1 MRYYFLFFLL
11 LVSYSCSR
19 EDQNPDSIRIDLSRS
34 YGNEQ
39 LESIVDDIR
48 LVPLETNDSC
58 IVGQYDRVIVKGRS
72 IFILDKMQ
80 NTVFCFDTTG
90 KFRQKINRQ
99 GRSGQE
105 YITADDFIVQDST
118 LIVFDNNKSQLQFY
132 DFQGNYIKTIP
143 VCQGDQIAVN
153 PAGGYIV
160 YSSVADKYH
169 IHTFNEKGEK
179 TGEYLPVES
188 KIINLPSAFCNNK
201 SILSYN
207 DETFILN
214 FFDYNVYSLKNNE
227 LKIKYRYDFG
237 VKNMPDDLLEV
248 SDPASF
254 MQKIAKD
261 KSVQQIENF
270 TETQNWITFDARHPV
285 YYNKNAQVYY
295 VFNELKFPYSLFFW
309 QAPLAINDD
318 NEYLSIVSINQ
329 IQALVPAVK
338 KYTGQ
343 YPFIE
348 TVASASI
355 NDNDNNWVLFFRL
368 KNN

>member
-1 MRYYFLFFLL
+1 MT
-11 LVSYSCSR
+11 S
-19 EDQNPDSIRIDLSRS
+19 
-34 YGNEQ
+34 
-39 LESIVDDIR
+39 
-48 LVPLETNDSC
+48 
-58 IVGQYDRVIVKGRS
+58 
-72 IFILDKMQ
+72 
-80 NTVFCFDTTG
+80 
-90 KFRQKINRQ
+90 
-99 GRSGQE
+99 
-105 YITADDFIVQDST
+105 
-118 LIVFDNNKSQLQFY
+118 
-132 DFQGNYIKTIP
+132 
-143 VCQGDQIAVN
+143 
-153 PAGGYIV
+153 
-160 YSSVADKYH
+160 
-169 IHTFNEKGEK
+169 
-179 TGEYLPVES
+179 
-188 KIINLPSAFCNNK
+188 
-201 SILSYN
+201 
-207 DETFILN
+207 
-214 FFDYNVYSLKNNE
+214 
-227 LKIKYRYDFG
+227 G

-270 TETQNWITFDARHPV
+270 TETRNWITFDARYPV

-318 NEYLSIVSINQ
+318 NEYFSIVSINQ

>member
-39 LESIVDDIR
+39 LENIVDDIR

-105 YITADDFIVQDST
+105 YITADDFIVQDNT

-132 DFQGNYIKTIP
+132 DFQGNYVKTIP
-143 VCQGDQIAVN
+143 ICQGDQIAVN

-169 IHTFNEKGEK
+169 VHTFNDKGEK

-188 KIINLPSAFCNNK
+188 K
-201 SILSYN
+201 
-207 DETFILN
+207 
-214 FFDYNVYSLKNNE
+214 
-227 LKIKYRYDFG
+227 
-237 VKNMPDDLLEV
+237 
-248 SDPASF
+248 
-254 MQKIAKD
+254 
-261 KSVQQIENF
+261 
-270 TETQNWITFDARHPV
+270 
-285 YYNKNAQVYY
+285 
-295 VFNELKFPYSLFFW
+295 
-309 QAPLAINDD
+309 
-318 NEYLSIVSINQ
+318 
-329 IQALVPAVK
+329 
-338 KYTGQ
+338 
-343 YPFIE
+343 
-348 TVASASI
+348 
-355 NDNDNNWVLFFRL
+355 
-368 KNN
+368 